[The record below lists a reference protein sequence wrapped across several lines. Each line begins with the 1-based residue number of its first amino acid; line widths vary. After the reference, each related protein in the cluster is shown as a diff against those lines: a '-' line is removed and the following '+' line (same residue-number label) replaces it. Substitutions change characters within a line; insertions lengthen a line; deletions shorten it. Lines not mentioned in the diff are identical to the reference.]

1 MKFRKLY
8 ALLALFVL
16 FGGAPAAFAQGGGQ
30 LEITFFNVGAGDCIL
45 LRQGEHSMMIDTGY
59 EATEPAV
66 AASLDAMG
74 VKSLDCLLLTHY
86 DEDHVGGA
94 PGLLA
99 SFDVGEVYG
108 PDYRGKSR
116 EYQNYEA
123 ALKTSGVRS
132 TILKK
137 EASFTVGSLDV
148 VLYPPQKRPGMVPN
162 EYSVFCSVTFGSRR
176 FLFTGDAL
184 DQRMTDFA
192 SALDG
197 RCDFI
202 KLPHH
207 GMFLA
212 KSAIFRRLLS
222 LAKPKYGVITN
233 SPQFPITSDLA
244 LMLEIY
250 RLQTLETKNGYI
262 VVKSDGDSIEM
273 YQPEAVSGDVP
284 TEEEQ

>member
-1 MKFRKLY
+1 MKYLKF
-8 ALLALFVL
+8 LLIVAGVLL
-16 FGGAPAAFAQGGGQ
+16 FGSPAAFAQGGGQ

-45 LRQGEHSMMIDTGY
+45 LRQGAHSMMIDTGY
-59 EATEPAV
+59 ETTEPAV
-66 AASLDAMG
+66 AASLDAMD

-94 PGLLA
+94 AGLFA
-99 SFDVGEVYG
+99 SFDIREVYG
-108 PDYRGKSR
+108 PDYKGNSR
-116 EYQNYEA
+116 EYQDYEA
-123 ALKTSGVRS
+123 ALKTSGVKNV
-132 TILKK
+132 ILKQ
-137 EASFTVGSLDV
+137 ETHFAVGDLDV
-148 VLYPPQKRPGMVPN
+148 TLWPPQKRLGMVPN

-192 SALDG
+192 AALDG

-222 LAKPKYGVITN
+222 LAKPRYGVITN

-244 LMLEIY
+244 LLLEIY

-273 YQPEAVSGDVP
+273 YQPESVSGDAP
-284 TEEEQ
+284 EQEALD